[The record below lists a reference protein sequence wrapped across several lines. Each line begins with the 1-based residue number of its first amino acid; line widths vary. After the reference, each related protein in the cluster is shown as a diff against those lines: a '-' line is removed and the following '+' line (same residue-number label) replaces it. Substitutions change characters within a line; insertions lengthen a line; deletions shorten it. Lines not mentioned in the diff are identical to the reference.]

1 MFVDE
6 DLLEYIQT
14 TNTLKSES
22 FVVAEWNL
30 NSFDNILNYGN
41 YRYRPNDAAS
51 SIYFNLPNSYDPLD
65 LGNYYTDALISNIDS
80 ETLIDD
86 DQASLLFSTE
96 EIDRQLYYDL
106 KECFNSFRPRSGI
119 NKPLF
124 FETGKYIDNIKSAR
138 RPRYYMASR
147 NDYFKYWNSFRT
159 EEGVERGRSDR
170 TDSNETGYKISDA
183 CPFVVYKDSV
193 PSNRIVVKIQTNLA
207 ESQGEVIRDVNNN
220 VINDPLFNRF
230 KSSIPK
236 RWSIEYLDSNN
247 NWVTGISFN
256 EDSGRRDASP
266 IFNWDGYAEL
276 YYGIKVPNKYKEY
289 FYLVDKIDGVDKRP
303 ISATNGESY
312 LIGSSINNPGIL
324 HIWNSENEEWE
335 TYDAEYG
342 FQLLEDNDTRKLGVI
357 DSLTDPDYFI
367 SGGNKIYRDIVF
379 LKGLRI
385 KVDTMFAPDT
395 TFDLIELSPRLKAD
409 LSNYIVGFEITKSIP
424 NNTAGVPVGSLIA
437 SNGTMSL
444 MNHDFAFSEQN
455 VLENDQGSIISDLLN
470 PNIRVDF
477 YEVIKNV
484 NEFDKFVPI
493 KSMYIEDF
501 PKAGSALEDI
511 TVSLR
516 DLFFRLETQSC
527 PPLFLQNVSVTYAV
541 AVLLDNIGFSN
552 YVFKNVQGKSEEVIP
567 YLFIEPDANIAEV
580 LQRIAVATQSSM
592 FFDEYNNFVVM
603 SKEYLLPNDN
613 DRITDIVLY
622 GQKEGTILPNI
633 IEIKS
638 GETKV
643 INDGKIDYTTR
654 YIQRAPRSLQ
664 QAIYVD
670 EDRTYGYQP
679 VVLWEVPGQTNSKTI
694 NEKSKTGSFTLGA
707 VALNTTL
714 NNLHPYVEN
723 NSIVNNI
730 IDIGENVYWLPKLQ
744 GYLYANGEIIK
755 YDAVEYTVPLIGNV
769 WVSDEIEYQK
779 YFGELPFNGKMY
791 PTGLVR
797 IYSEPYYEDILNNSG
812 EFVTVF
818 KNGEINK
825 SGRSQ
830 FGTLI
835 TQHDAGLS
843 DFWSNNDNVDGFKMD
858 SSYLFTTTP
867 TDNIATPPTATASNK
882 LWQAGKDIAKQS
894 TRNGIIANFLRETI
908 PSDDIVKTQK
918 TTSKG
923 TVQSSALVFTGPA
936 SNIDKNQISHV
947 RKTLDSD
954 YKHFGTRMRVIGK
967 KESNDRI
974 QVANNATEYYV
985 VPSETGDQ
993 NTTLTG
999 GSGGIAFMLDPN
1011 GVTGYYFEICTLS
1024 SDNLENYN
1032 LVDRDTGEETSSLHN
1047 ILFYKVRTALQGANE
1062 IAVPHKLWGG
1072 LSKILVDEGR
1082 FVGQDRISQE
1092 ENPTVYDLAVEYKEI
1107 GSVRRFYLYLNGNQ
1121 IATVDDVVPLPNKYN
1136 SMALF
1141 VRGGSKCMFENVYAL
1156 KDQYSQDSKN
1166 TIIENVSQAFGTNEI
1181 NSSDA
1186 LKKYAVS
1193 GFVQATYLSGI
1204 SAQNAPKYNMYYEEF
1219 GTIFRECAYF
1229 NVRYDKA
1236 YPAFRAIL
1244 KPTFNNEKTY
1254 TSSGFYTDAYG
1265 AEFLIFNSTDKL
1277 INIDETSGNYLQII
1291 GITFTQNTSNT
1302 LTVDKYFQNRSNF
1315 SDPIL
1320 VNNTILSPSR
1330 QDKIYQ
1336 NVKLSRSKYGR
1347 RDFSLDSIYIQSEDQ
1362 ANKIMEWLISK
1373 TIDPRKIIM
1382 LEVFGIP
1389 HVQLGDIV
1397 TIDYTMP
1404 NDDKYVDIEKQF
1416 IVSEIQYARNEQ
1428 GPSSVIKV
1436 VEV

>member
-6 DLLEYIQT
+6 DLLEHIQT
-14 TNTLKSES
+14 NNTLKSEA
-22 FVVAEWNL
+22 FIVAEWNL
-30 NSFDNILNYGN
+30 NNFENILNYGN

-51 SIYFNLPNSYDPLD
+51 SIYFNLPNSYDPFD
-65 LGNYYTDALISNIDS
+65 LGDYYTDALTSKINS
-80 ETLIDD
+80 ETLIGDD
-86 DQASLLFSTE
+86 EASLIFTTE
-96 EIDRQLYYDL
+96 EVDRQLYYDL
-106 KECFNSFRPRSGI
+106 KQCFNSFRPRSGI

-147 NDYFKYWNSFRT
+147 NDYFKYWNSFRI
-159 EEGVERGRSDR
+159 EDNVERGKSDR
-170 TDSNETGYKISDA
+170 IDNNNIGYSISDA
-183 CPFVVYKDSV
+183 CPFIVYKEQV
-193 PSNRIVVKIQTNLA
+193 PTNRIVVKIQTNLA
-207 ESQGEVIRDVNNN
+207 ESEGEVIRDVNNN

-236 RWSIEYLDSNN
+236 RWSLEYLDENN
-247 NWVTGISFN
+247 NWTTAISFN

-266 IFNWDGYAEL
+266 IFDWDGYAEV
-276 YYGIKVPNKYKEY
+276 YYGLIVPDKYKES
-289 FYLVDKIDGVDKRP
+289 FNFVDKIDGLDKRP
-303 ISATNGESY
+303 ISGLNGESY
-312 LIGSSINNPGIL
+312 LIGSSTTQAGDL
-324 HIWNSENEEWE
+324 HIWNSINEEWE
-335 TYDAEYG
+335 VYDAEYG
-342 FQLLEDNDTRKLGVI
+342 FQLLEDDDTKRLGLI
-357 DSLTDPDYFI
+357 SSLTNPDYFV
-367 SGGNKIYRDIVF
+367 SGGKTVYRNITF
-379 LKGLRI
+379 IKGLRI
-385 KVDTMFAPDT
+385 KVDTLFGPDN

-409 LSNYIVGFEITKSIP
+409 ISNYVVGFEFTKSIP
-424 NNTAGVPVGSLIA
+424 NNTAGIPVGSLLA
-437 SNGTMSL
+437 SNGSMSI

-455 VLENDQGSIISDLLN
+455 IFNNNEGSIIFNLLN
-470 PNIRVDF
+470 PNTKVDF
-477 YEVIKNV
+477 YEAIKNV
-484 NEFDKFVPI
+484 GEFDKFIPI
-493 KSMYIEDF
+493 KSMYIEEF

-511 TVSLR
+511 SVALR
-516 DLFFRLETQSC
+516 DQFFRLETQSC

-552 YVFKNVQGKSEEVIP
+552 YVFKNVIGKNDPVIP

-580 LQRIAVATQSSM
+580 LQRIAIATQSSM

-603 SKEYLLPNDN
+603 SKEYLLPNSG
-613 DRITDIVLY
+613 DRETDVVLY
-622 GQKEGTILPNI
+622 GQKNDNILPNI
-633 IEIKS
+633 IEIQS

-643 INDGKIDYTTR
+643 INDGKIDYVTR

-664 QAIYVD
+664 QAMYVD

-679 VVLWEVPGQTNSKTI
+679 VVLWEVPSQTSSKTI

-714 NNLHPYVEN
+714 NNLHPYVDN
-723 NSIVNNI
+723 NVILNNI
-730 IDIGENVYWLPKLQ
+730 IDIGENVYWLPRMQ

-755 YDAVEYTVPLIGNV
+755 YDAVEYTVPLVGNV
-769 WVSDEIEYQK
+769 WISDEIEYQK
-779 YFGELPFNGKMY
+779 YFSSLPFNGKMY

-797 IYSEPYYEDILNNSG
+797 IYCEPNYEDILNNSNN
-812 EFVTVF
+812 FITIY
-818 KNGEINK
+818 KNGPVNK
-825 SGRSQ
+825 SGRAQ
-830 FGTLI
+830 FGTNI
-835 TQHDAGLS
+835 SSHEAGLG
-843 DFWSNNDNVDGFKMD
+843 DFWSNNDNVDGYKMN
-858 SSYLFTTTP
+858 SGYLFTTTP
-867 TDNIATPPTATASNK
+867 TANIATPPTATATNK
-882 LWQAGKDIAKQS
+882 LWQAGKEIAKQS

-923 TVQSSALVFTGPA
+923 TVQSSALVFTGPN
-936 SNIDKNQISHV
+936 STLDKDQISHV
-947 RKTLDSD
+947 RKNLDSD

-974 QVANNATEYYV
+974 QVATNATEYYV

-993 NTTLTG
+993 DSTLTG
-999 GSGGIAFMLDPN
+999 GSGGMAIMLDPD

-1024 SDNLENYN
+1024 ADNLENYN
-1032 LVDRDTGEETSSLHN
+1032 LIDKDTGQEVSSLHN
-1047 ILFYKVRTALQGANE
+1047 VLFYKVRTALEGSNE
-1062 IAVPHKLWGG
+1062 VAVPHKLWGG

-1082 FVGQDRISQE
+1082 FVGQDRVSQE
-1092 ENPTVYDLAVEYKEI
+1092 ENPTVYDLAIEYKDI
-1107 GSVRRFYLYLNGNQ
+1107 GSTRRFYLYLNGSQ
-1121 IATVDDVVPLPNKYN
+1121 IATVDDIVPLPNKYN

-1166 TIIENVSQAFGTNEI
+1166 TIIENVSSAFGVNQI

-1186 LKKYAVS
+1186 LKKYSIS

-1219 GTIFRECAYF
+1219 GTIFRECVYF

-1244 KPTFNNEKTY
+1244 KPTFNSEKTY
-1254 TSSGFYTDAYG
+1254 TSSGFYADAYG

-1277 INIDETSGNYLQII
+1277 INLDETSGNYLQII
-1291 GITFTQNTSNT
+1291 GIAFTQNTSNT
-1302 LTVDKYFQNRSNF
+1302 LTVDKFFQDRSNF
-1315 SDPIL
+1315 SDPIII
-1320 VNNTILSPSR
+1320 NNTILSPSK
-1330 QDKIYQ
+1330 QEKIYQ
-1336 NVKLSRSKYGR
+1336 DVKMSRSKYGR

-1362 ANKIMEWLISK
+1362 ANDIMEWVLSK
-1373 TIDPRKIIM
+1373 TIDPRKIIV

-1389 HVQLGDIV
+1389 HIQLGDIV
-1397 TIDYTMP
+1397 TIDYSMP
-1404 NDDKYVDIEKQF
+1404 NNDKYVDVEKQF
-1416 IVSEIQYARNEQ
+1416 IVSDIQYARNEQ

>member
-6 DLLEYIQT
+6 DLLEHIKT
-14 TNTLKSES
+14 NNTLKSES
-22 FVVAEWNL
+22 LVIAEWNL
-30 NSFDNILNYGN
+30 NNFENILNFGN
-41 YRYRPNDAAS
+41 YRYRANDAAS
-51 SIYFNLPNSYDPLD
+51 SIYANLPNSYDPND
-65 LGNYYTDALISNIDS
+65 LGDYYTDALVSSIES
-80 ETLIDD
+80 ETLVDEND
-86 DQASLLFSTE
+86 ASLIFTTPE
-96 EIDRQLYYDL
+96 VDRQLYYDL
-106 KECFNSFRPRSGI
+106 KECFSSFRPRSGI

-124 FETGKYIDNIKSAR
+124 FENGKYIDNIKSAR

-147 NDYFKYWNSFRT
+147 NDYFKYWNSFRI
-159 EEGVERGRSDR
+159 ENSIERGVSERVDL
-170 TDSNETGYKISDA
+170 NNIGYSISDT
-183 CPFVVYKDSV
+183 CPFVVYKEHV
-193 PSNRIVVKIQTNLA
+193 PTNRIVVKIQTNLA
-207 ESQGEVIRDVNNN
+207 ESEGELVRDVNNN

-230 KSSIPK
+230 KSSIPR
-236 RWSIEYLDSNN
+236 RWSLEYLDDDN
-247 NWVTGISFN
+247 NWTTAINFN
-256 EDSGRRDASP
+256 EDSGRSDASP
-266 IFNWDGYAEL
+266 IFDWDGYAEL
-276 YYGIKVPNKYKEY
+276 YYGLRVPLKYKKY
-289 FYLVDKIDGVDKRP
+289 FNFVDYIDGIDKRP
-303 ISATNGESY
+303 VSAINGEAY
-312 LIGSSINNPGIL
+312 LVGSSTTNAGSL
-324 HIWNSENEEWE
+324 HIWNSLNEEWE
-335 TYDAEYG
+335 VYDAEYE
-342 FQLLEDNDTRKLGVI
+342 FQLLEDDDTKRFGIVK
-357 DSLTDPDYFI
+357 SLTDPKYFI
-367 SGGNKIYRDIVF
+367 SGGKKTYRDLVF

-385 KVDTMFAPDT
+385 KVETMFGPNT
-395 TFDLIELSPRLKAD
+395 TFDLIELSPRLKTNISD
-409 LSNYIVGFEITKSIP
+409 YVIGFEITKSIP
-424 NNTAGVPVGSLIA
+424 NDTAGVPVGSLIA
-437 SNGTMSL
+437 STGTMTL

-455 VLENDQGSIISDLLN
+455 VLENSQGSIIANILD

-477 YEVIKNV
+477 YDVIKNV
-484 NEFDKFVPI
+484 NEYDKFIPI
-493 KSMYIEDF
+493 KSMYIEEF
-501 PKAGSALEDI
+501 PKAGSALQDI
-511 TVSLR
+511 TVNLR

-552 YVFKNVQGKSEEVIP
+552 YVFKNIDGKSESVIP
-567 YLFIEPDANIAEV
+567 YLFIEPDANVAQV
-580 LQRIAVATQSSM
+580 LQRIATATQSSM

-603 SKEYLLPNDN
+603 SKEYLLPGTGE
-613 DRITDIVLY
+613 RPTDTVLY
-622 GQKEGTILPNI
+622 GQNQDGALPNI

-638 GETKV
+638 GETRV

-654 YIQRAPRSLQ
+654 YVQRAPRSLQ

-679 VVLWEVPGQTNSKTI
+679 VSLWEVPSQTNSKTI

-723 NSIVNNI
+723 NTILNNI
-730 IDIGENVYWLPKLQ
+730 LDIGENVYWLPRMQ

-755 YDAVEYTVPLIGNV
+755 YDAVEYTVPLVGNV
-769 WVSDEIEYQK
+769 WISNEIEYQK
-779 YFGELPFNGKMY
+779 YFATLPFDGKMY

-797 IYSEPYYEDILNNSG
+797 IYCEPNYEDILDNSG
-812 EFVTVF
+812 NFITVY
-818 KNGEINK
+818 KNGPVNK
-825 SGRSQ
+825 SGRAQ

-835 TQHDAGLS
+835 TEHSAGLN
-843 DFWSNNDNVDGFKMD
+843 DFWSNNDNVDGYKMD

-867 TDNIATPPTATASNK
+867 TSNIATPPTGTATNK
-882 LWQAGKDIAKQS
+882 LWQSGKDVAKQS
-894 TRNGIIANFLRETI
+894 SRNGIIANFLRETI

-947 RKTLDSD
+947 KKVLDSD
-954 YKHFGTRMRVIGK
+954 YKHFGTRMRVIGR
-967 KESNDRI
+967 KESSNRI

-985 VPSETGDQ
+985 VASETGDQ
-993 NTTLTG
+993 SSTLTG
-999 GSGGIAFMLDPN
+999 GSGGIAVMLDPD

-1032 LVDRDTGEETSSLHN
+1032 TVDSNTGAESSVLHN
-1047 ILFYKVRTALQGANE
+1047 VLFYKVRTAVKDGNE

-1082 FVGQDRISQE
+1082 FVGQDRVAQE
-1092 ENPTVYDLAVEYKEI
+1092 QNPTVYDLAIEYKEI
-1107 GSVRRFYLYLNGNQ
+1107 GSTRRFYLYLNGNQ
-1121 IATVDDVVPLPNKYN
+1121 IATVDDIVPLPNKYN
-1136 SMALF
+1136 NMALF

-1156 KDQYSQDSKN
+1156 KDQYSQSSKN
-1166 TIIENVSQAFGTNEI
+1166 TVIENINQAFGTKEI

-1219 GTIFRECAYF
+1219 GTIFRECVYF

-1254 TSSGFYTDAYG
+1254 TSSGFYADAYG

-1302 LTVDKYFQNRSNF
+1302 LTVDKFFQNRSNF

-1320 VNNTILSPSR
+1320 INNTILSPSK
-1330 QDKIYQ
+1330 QEKIYQ
-1336 NVKLSRSKYGR
+1336 NVKMSRSKYGR

-1362 ANKIMEWLISK
+1362 ANDIMDWLISK
-1373 TIDPRKIIM
+1373 TIDPRKIIL

-1397 TIDYTMP
+1397 TINYTMP
-1404 NDDKYVDIEKQF
+1404 NNDKYIDIDKQF
-1416 IVSEIQYARNEQ
+1416 IVSEIQYGRNEQ